1 MSTPDPNPLP
11 PELLAH
17 PALWRARDHASA
29 GRIKGADSLPTG
41 YAELDARL
49 PGGGWPRRGLV
60 EILTDRPGIG
70 ELSLLLPA
78 LAALC
83 RAEGEAGG
91 WLAWIAPPY
100 APYAPALAARGID
113 LRRVLVV
120 RASNPEW
127 AIEQSLASGACSAV
141 LGWTDGGPA
150 NGLAGG
156 LAGGLA
162 RGLARGLDRRLRR
175 LQLAAEHDGTLAVLF
190 RPLAAAASASPAV
203 LRLALGLP
211 VPGSTHAPA
220 GAHSLE
226 VRILKSR
233 GGPPATLRLE
243 LPSPD
248 SDTPIGADAG
258 ADADTLAR

>member
-41 YAELDARL
+41 YADLDARL

-60 EILTDRPGIG
+60 EILTDRQGIG

-141 LGWTDGGPA
+141 LGWTDGG
-150 NGLAGG
+150 
-156 LAGGLA
+156 LA
-162 RGLARGLDRRLRR
+162 RSLARGLDQRLRR

-233 GGPPATLRLE
+233 GGHPASLWLE

-248 SDTPIGADAG
+248 SDTHIGPDAG

>member
-1 MSTPDPNPLP
+1 VSTPDPNPLP

-17 PALWRARDHASA
+17 PGLWRARDHASA
-29 GRIKGADSLPTG
+29 GRSTGAGSLSTG
-41 YAELDARL
+41 HAELDARL

-60 EILTDRPGIG
+60 EILTDRQGIG

-83 RAEGEAGG
+83 RAEDEAGG

-100 APYAPALAARGID
+100 SPYAPALAARGID

-120 RASNPEW
+120 RASSPEW

-141 LGWTDGGPA
+141 LGWTDRGVSRRFAAGADRHASGSANGPA
-150 NGLAGG
+150 NGP
-156 LAGGLA
+156 A
-162 RGLARGLDRRLRR
+162 RYLRR
-175 LQLAAEHDGTLAVLF
+175 LQLAAERDAALAVLF
-190 RPLAAAASASPAV
+190 RPLAAATSASPAV

-211 VPGSTHAPA
+211 VPGSTCAPA
-220 GAHSLE
+220 DAHSLE

-233 GGPPATLRLE
+233 GGHPAHLRLE

-248 SDTPIGADAG
+248 TAIGADA
-258 ADADTLAR
+258 DALAR